1 MALLYVDRTRY
12 QTGLAE
18 CMMAR
23 FLGHHYLNSGIVLKG
38 NSIPLTTGTSVHSP
52 LEDICLYCKA
62 RREEDPELPTATLLK
77 ELEDLWIVRNAI
89 VEAITDYT
97 IAVDQTGLKGL
108 TENPQDVNDIVTEQ
122 CSLVGGLVWV
132 WVRKCLPWVLDNYE
146 ILAVEQEFEL
156 ILSCSC
162 GIGEGGTAQDHEAR
176 FCNGVCLMTRPDLI
190 LRHRDSGILVY
201 VEFKTG
207 ADVMNYNYS
216 MQYEDNVQF
225 ALGAAA
231 TERYFGEPVTELYV
245 HALHKGKRD
254 REYDADTR
262 EYSGP
267 KRQNSPFCYVFYKE
281 AKPPMIPED
290 VRPTYYTKDPL
301 TGSKWGATE
310 NRGYRK
316 MPLWEIK
323 WQDKE
328 DDVPYYEHYALN
340 KLDDADLD
348 QFIKFIGPIPNPKFL
363 VDRLMIEMVA
373 EEQRWAERIAYLDDV
388 LDSVGGDVTHTDYQL
403 ALSEVIPRSW
413 KCYNYG
419 GWCEFQIICFQKE
432 GWDDPLGLKNKLSQ
446 PRYERR
452 EPNHPIEL
460 QSEAFKRIHG
470 NRTDQQ
476 AAE

>member
-12 QTGLAE
+12 QTGLAD

-23 FLGHHYLNSGIVLKG
+23 FLGHHYLNTGIQLKG

-52 LEDICLYCKA
+52 LEDICNYCKA
-62 RREEDPELPTATLLK
+62 RREENPDLPTVDLLR
-77 ELEDLWIVRNAI
+77 EVEEQGIVRNAI
-89 VEAITDYT
+89 EESISEYCA
-97 IAVDQTGLKGL
+97 AVDETGLKGL
-108 TENPQDVNDIVTEQ
+108 TENPEDINDIVTEQ

-156 ILSCSC
+156 VLACTC
-162 GIGEGGTAQDHEAR
+162 GLDEAGSAADHEER
-176 FCNGVCLMTRPDLI
+176 GCFGVCLMTRPDLI
-190 LRHRDSGILVY
+190 LRHKASGIIVY

-216 MQYEDNVQF
+216 MQFEDNIQF

-231 TERYFGEPVTELYV
+231 TERHFGEPVTELYV

-254 REYDADTR
+254 REYNNVTR
-262 EYSGP
+262 AYDGA
-267 KRQNSPFCYVFYKE
+267 KKQNSAFCYVYYKE

-290 VRPTYYTKDPL
+290 VRPSYYTKDPL

-316 MPLWEIK
+316 MPLWEVPWSDI
-323 WQDKE
+323 E
-328 DDVPYYEHYALN
+328 EGVPYYEHYALN
-340 KLDDADLD
+340 KLDDAELE

-363 VDRLMIEMVA
+363 VDRLLIEMV
-373 EEQRWAERIAYLDDV
+373 EEEKRWAERIAYLDSV
-388 LDSVGGDVTHTDYQL
+388 LESVNGDVMHTDYQL
-403 ALSEVIPRSW
+403 ALSEIIPRSW

-419 GWCEFQIICFQKE
+419 GWCEFQTICFQKE
-432 GWDDPLGLKNKLSQ
+432 GWDDPLSLKNKLAQ

-452 EPNHPIEL
+452 TPNHPIEVN
-460 QSEAFKRIHG
+460 SEAFKRAHADA
-470 NRTDQQ
+470 DQP
-476 AAE
+476 AKEE